1 MHQTGAPGKLVSAH
15 FGHAPD
21 WCADVLPMHQVGA
34 AGVLFLYHTTSLG
47 FQWGAGAEAQTIPKL
62 DVLSYN
68 LLIFLYFLYRSN
80 YLYSNKTGCEKCIL
94 SRKNAPKFLFLK
106 KKVCLI

>member
-80 YLYSNKTGCEKCIL
+80 YLYSNKTGCENRIAAHHFC
-94 SRKNAPKFLFLK
+94 SKFLFFIEK
-106 KKVCLI
+106 